1 MATSKQEAQW
11 VLRAQCGDREA
22 LELLLRSVQPSLRRY
37 LMRLVGASSADDV
50 LQEVLILV
58 SRKLKWLDVPE
69 AFHPWAYRV
78 ASRVA
83 FRHLKKERR
92 WSEQVRDEAVLDDL
106 PAAESAV
113 PPELLPELLQSD
125 ALSAASRA
133 VLVLHF
139 QEEMPLPEVAAILEI
154 PLGTVKSRLAYGL
167 AALRKKLDPTRSV

>member
-1 MATSKQEAQW
+1 VATSRQEAQW

-22 LELLLRSVQPSLRRY
+22 LELLLRGVQPSLRRY
-37 LMRLVGASSADDV
+37 LLRLVGASSADDV

-58 SRKLKWLDVPE
+58 SRKLQWLDVPE
-69 AFHPWAYRV
+69 AFHPWVYRV

-83 FRHLKKERR
+83 FRHLKREKR
-92 WSEQVRDEAVLDDL
+92 WTEQVRDEAVLDDL

-113 PPELLPELLQSD
+113 PPELLPELLNSD
-125 ALSAASRA
+125 GLSAASRA

-139 QEEMPLPEVAAILEI
+139 QEEMSLPEVAAILEI